1 MAYLDS
7 FLSSSSSNTQ
17 ERPQF
22 LNNLEYGKYYVFH
35 SSELTPVINEIL
47 GNSRVLDRIAGVSV
61 VARECDDI
69 HGEEVYI
76 AMRRFNVGNVDEDAV
91 MWARV
96 YANSWL
102 LKNALGVL
110 SLYGL
115 NIDDDTLGDEF
126 LPSDKFTRSHSG
138 GLRDLDIIDED
149 SYRSVVGSLNSVSIA
164 FKDENAMRQRLE
176 MPEVSASPEINLDE
190 QSELS
195 KFYCEECRGRNEAEE
210 EKLPELRQEEEN
222 EEEQLIA
229 LEERR
234 TRDLNELQADIINFV
249 TTYHEDPS
257 NLLKQLLEDKFKGK
271 YVLKPDKED
280 MSRIVVNRDLQIM
293 LTDWSE
299 SPLPLHALSR
309 TIYILFLR
317 HPEGIVLKNIA
328 DYRQEML
335 EIYNIVKPGRDE
347 VLAVRAVDS
356 IIDYESNALS
366 QNLSRIKRAV
376 KTAILD
382 DKTASQYYITGTR
395 GKPYR
400 ISLPRNLVSLPA
412 IFTV

>member
-69 HGEEVYI
+69 HGEKVYI

-110 SLYGL
+110 SRYGL

-126 LPSDKFTRSHSG
+126 LPSDIFDYYLSS
-138 GLRDLDIIDED
+138 EAEC
-149 SYRSVVGSLNSVSIA
+149 SISRP
-164 FKDENAMRQRLE
+164 KEPHE
-176 MPEVSASPEINLDE
+176 PPEPPEINLDE
-190 QSELS
+190 QPEQPELYSEG
-195 KFYCEECRGRNEAEE
+195 CVETEE
-210 EKLPELRQEEEN
+210 EKLPELQQEEEN

-234 TRDLNELQADIINFV
+234 WRDLNELQADIIKFV

-257 NLLKQLLEDKFKGK
+257 NLLKELLEDKFKGK
-271 YVLKPDKED
+271 YVLKPNKED

-299 SPLPLHALSR
+299 NPLPLHALSR

>member
-35 SSELTPVINEIL
+35 SSELSPVINEIL
-47 GNSRVLDRIAGVSV
+47 GYSRVLDRIAGVSV

-96 YANSWL
+96 YANSLL

-126 LPSDKFTRSHSG
+126 LPSDIFDYYLRS
-138 GLRDLDIIDED
+138 E
-149 SYRSVVGSLNSVSIA
+149 VECSISCP
-164 FKDENAMRQRLE
+164 KEPHE
-176 MPEVSASPEINLDE
+176 TPEPPEPPEINLDE
-190 QSELS
+190 QPEQPELYSEG
-195 KFYCEECRGRNEAEE
+195 CVETEE
-210 EKLPELRQEEEN
+210 EKLPELQQEEEN

-234 TRDLNELQADIINFV
+234 WRDLNELQADIIKFV

-257 NLLKQLLEDKFKGK
+257 NLLKELLEDKFKGK
-271 YVLKPDKED
+271 YILKPNKED

-299 SPLPLHALSR
+299 NPLPLHALSR